1 MCFLPFHPL
10 PTLWGPT
17 FSAQPCCQPWDPA
30 SPRDAM
36 VIFYG
41 FWRFEVSLS
50 QQVWQLDEAKVTRFV
65 IGLGLAG
72 SMQGGDFFLDALV
85 LGFQS

>member
-1 MCFLPFHPL
+1 
-10 PTLWGPT
+10 
-17 FSAQPCCQPWDPA
+17 
-30 SPRDAM
+30 M

>member
-1 MCFLPFHPL
+1 
-10 PTLWGPT
+10 
-17 FSAQPCCQPWDPA
+17 
-30 SPRDAM
+30 M

-85 LGFQS
+85 LSFQS